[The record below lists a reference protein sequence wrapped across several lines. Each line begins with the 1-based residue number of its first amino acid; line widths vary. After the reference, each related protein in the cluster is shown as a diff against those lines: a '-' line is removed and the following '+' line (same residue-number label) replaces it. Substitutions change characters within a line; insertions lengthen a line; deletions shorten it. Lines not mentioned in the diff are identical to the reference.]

1 MSTTIREIAKN
12 ATEAA
17 RIAGEARQRA
27 ADTNTIVTKLG
38 DSTAKIGEVIKVV
51 TSIAQKTNLLVLNA
65 AIEAAR
71 AGEVGAG
78 FAVVADEVKELARQ
92 TATSAAEIATMID
105 AIRADA
111 EEAIEAISRIDGDQ
125 RILRNR
131 SI

>member
-1 MSTTIREIAKN
+1 MK
-12 ATEAA
+12 
-17 RIAGEARQRA
+17 RA
-27 ADTNTIVTKLG
+27 SVPRTPTPSLPSW

-65 AIEAAR
+65 TIEAAR